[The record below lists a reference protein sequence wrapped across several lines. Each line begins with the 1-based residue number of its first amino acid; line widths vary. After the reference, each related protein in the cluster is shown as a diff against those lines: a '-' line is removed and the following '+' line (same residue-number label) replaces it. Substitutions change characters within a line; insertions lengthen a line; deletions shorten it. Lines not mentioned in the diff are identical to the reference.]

1 MSNKGPRIA
10 KYSISLFS
18 GAGGDS
24 LGMKRAKYN
33 VRAFSEFKKPAIAT
47 HLVAFPDC
55 PLLVDPE
62 TESTD
67 ITKIPDEVFLTYQN
81 KINVLFAGFP
91 CFVKDT
97 LVLTNTG
104 YKEIQTVQITDTL
117 LTHTGT
123 FQKIVN
129 IQQKSYTGPMY
140 DLKLKYH
147 PEFISATEEHPF
159 YVRKKV
165 KKWNSKENKY
175 DIHYET
181 PEWKKVADLT
191 MDHCVGMVINQK
203 EIIPSFEIK
212 KQINKYTT
220 TSSSFQ
226 VDNPDQWYMM
236 GYFVGD
242 GWVQDTKKSDHV
254 RDTHTIRFAFH
265 EDHTDIIERIQK
277 VLPITYKQER
287 SGKSLKYG
295 CADHTWFTIL
305 KQFGKYAHGKKIPE
319 WVQDAPTHLI
329 EEFVKGYMDADGFVK
344 KNGTQQLTTV
354 SHNLAYGLQRLYL
367 KLGYLAG
374 VEKTIR
380 PKTCI
385 IQGRVC
391 NQRDTYQ
398 VRVSKNKECRFS
410 SFIEGQY
417 VWYAPYMI
425 ASRLVEK
432 EPVYNFEVET
442 DNSYI
447 VQNAIVHN
455 CQGFSHGGKKK
466 MDDPRNELVHQFV
479 RAARLIQP
487 QYIIGENVL
496 GLLSRSGK
504 DPTTGEIRPVIDI
517 IRDLFAGIGYHI
529 TYRVLK
535 ATDAGVPQERKRLI
549 IVGTK
554 AEKGYPHM
562 PWDDLVEPT
571 SAKHDNIRSFLETHL
586 EGAVEFPPQG
596 LPQEASPHY
605 WIATTE
611 TEARGTPHPNLLR
624 LAGGIRNR
632 STKEKEKDGDDSSL
646 VVEGGLISFGVRKSG
661 YHGQILDPDKASKT
675 IICTYGVCPRL
686 FVGLY
691 NQAQNKYW
699 VRCLSVNELAQIQG
713 FPIDHPWQGTEKDII
728 TQIGNAVPPRLC
740 EKVVLSL
747 PKIIYKDTPQRTD
760 KEEEDEEDEE

>member
-67 ITKIPDEVFLTYQN
+67 INKIPDEVFLRYQN

-175 DIHYET
+175 DTHYEA

-203 EIIPSFEIK
+203 DIDPPFHSPSDG
-212 KQINKYTT
+212 
-220 TSSSFQ
+220 SS
-226 VDNPDQWYMM
+226 
-236 GYFVGD
+236 
-242 GWVQDTKKSDHV
+242 
-254 RDTHTIRFAFH
+254 
-265 EDHTDIIERIQK
+265 E
-277 VLPITYKQER
+277 
-287 SGKSLKYG
+287 
-295 CADHTWFTIL
+295 
-305 KQFGKYAHGKKIPE
+305 KIPE
-319 WVQDAPTHLI
+319 WVHDAPIHLI
-329 EEFVKGYMDADGFVK
+329 KMYLKGYTNDVPFS
-344 KNGTQQLTTV
+344 THSQ
-354 SHNLAYGLQRLYL
+354 HLAYDIQRLYL
-367 KLGYLAG
+367 KLGILSE
-374 VEKTIR
+374 VEKTD
-380 PKTCI
+380 
-385 IQGRVC
+385 
-391 NQRDTYQ
+391 DTYHIHLHNTDDE
-398 VRVSKNKECRFS
+398 SF
-410 SFIEGQY
+410 FIEGQY
-417 VWYAPYMI
+417 AWYAPYMI

-611 TEARGTPHPNLLR
+611 TEAKGTPHPNLLR

-646 VVEGGLISFGVRKSG
+646 VIEGGLISFGVRKSG

-691 NQAQNKYW
+691 NRAQNKYW

-747 PKIIYKDTPQRTD
+747 PKIIYKDVPQRTD
-760 KEEEDEEDEE
+760 KEEEDDEEDD

>member
-67 ITKIPDEVFLTYQN
+67 INKIPDEVFKSYFNQVQ
-81 KINVLFAGFP
+81 ILFAGFP
-91 CFVKDT
+91 
-97 LVLTNTG
+97 
-104 YKEIQTVQITDTL
+104 
-117 LTHTGT
+117 
-123 FQKIVN
+123 
-129 IQQKSYTGPMY
+129 
-140 DLKLKYH
+140 
-147 PEFISATEEHPF
+147 
-159 YVRKKV
+159 
-165 KKWNSKENKY
+165 
-175 DIHYET
+175 
-181 PEWKKVADLT
+181 
-191 MDHCVGMVINQK
+191 
-203 EIIPSFEIK
+203 
-212 KQINKYTT
+212 
-220 TSSSFQ
+220 
-226 VDNPDQWYMM
+226 
-236 GYFVGD
+236 
-242 GWVQDTKKSDHV
+242 
-254 RDTHTIRFAFH
+254 
-265 EDHTDIIERIQK
+265 
-277 VLPITYKQER
+277 
-287 SGKSLKYG
+287 
-295 CADHTWFTIL
+295 
-305 KQFGKYAHGKKIPE
+305 
-319 WVQDAPTHLI
+319 
-329 EEFVKGYMDADGFVK
+329 
-344 KNGTQQLTTV
+344 
-354 SHNLAYGLQRLYL
+354 
-367 KLGYLAG
+367 
-374 VEKTIR
+374 
-380 PKTCI
+380 
-385 IQGRVC
+385 
-391 NQRDTYQ
+391 
-398 VRVSKNKECRFS
+398 
-410 SFIEGQY
+410 
-417 VWYAPYMI
+417 
-425 ASRLVEK
+425 
-432 EPVYNFEVET
+432 
-442 DNSYI
+442 
-447 VQNAIVHN
+447 

-517 IRDLFAGIGYHI
+517 IRDLFARIGYHI

-535 ATDAGVPQERKRLI
+535 ATDAGIPQERKRLI

-571 SAKHDNIRSFLETHL
+571 SVKHDNIRSFLETHL

-611 TEARGTPHPNLLR
+611 TEAKGTPHPNLLR

-646 VVEGGLISFGVRKSG
+646 VIEGGLISFGVRKSG

-699 VRCLSVNELAQIQG
+699 VRCLSVKELAQIQG

-747 PKIIYKDTPQRTD
+747 PKIIYKDVPQRTD
-760 KEEEDEEDEE
+760 KEEEDDEEED